1 MKDLF
6 KNWNT
11 IPNWIS
17 FARIIMIPIFG
28 VLFWKGEI
36 AWSVFVLFL
45 SGFSDFI
52 DGKIARKFNQV
63 SDLGKMLDPVADKLT
78 QMTIAVLLFIKFN
91 AADGLVKTFS
101 WIFLVF
107 IIKEFVMVAFG
118 AFMVAIG
125 LRPSA
130 AEIYGKLA
138 TFAFYAV
145 MLLLFAFAPDVGAFT
160 KLWVIPD
167 TILVILVAATAILCV
182 VAFASYLPT
191 TYKQFK
197 EKYFSKDKKAEKK

>member
-11 IPNWIS
+11 VPNWIS
-17 FARIIMIPIFG
+17 FARIIMVPIFA
-28 VLFWKGEI
+28 VLFLKGEI
-36 AWSVFVLFL
+36 VWSVFVLFL

-78 QMTIAVLLFIKFN
+78 QMTIAVLLYLRFN
-91 AADGLVKTFS
+91 SAQDGLVKTFS

-130 AEIYGKLA
+130 AEIYGKLS

-145 MLLLFAFAPDVGAFT
+145 MIFLFAFAPEVGAF
-160 KLWVIPD
+160 KDFWEVPES
-167 TILVILVAATAILCV
+167 ILVILVAATAVLCV
-182 VAFASYLPT
+182 IAFVSYLPT
-191 TYKQFK
+191 TYRQFK
-197 EKYFSKDKKAEKK
+197 EKYFSKK

>member
-17 FARIIMIPIFG
+17 FARIIMVPIFA
-28 VLFWKGEI
+28 VLFLNDEI
-36 AWSVFVLFL
+36 VWSVFVLFL

-52 DGKIARKFNQV
+52 DGKIARKFNQI
-63 SDLGKMLDPVADKLT
+63 SELGKMLDPVADKLT
-78 QMTIAVLLFIKFN
+78 QMTIAVLLYLRFN

-101 WIFLVF
+101 WIFLIF

-125 LRPSA
+125 LKPSA
-130 AEIYGKLA
+130 AEIYGKAA

-160 KLWVIPD
+160 NLWVIPE
-167 TILVILVAATAILCV
+167 TLLVILVALTAILCV

-197 EKYFSKDKKAEKK
+197 EKYFNKK

>member
-17 FARIIMIPIFG
+17 FARIIMVPIFA
-28 VLFWKGEI
+28 VLFLNDEI
-36 AWSVFVLFL
+36 VWSVFVLFL

-52 DGKIARKFNQV
+52 DGKIARKFNQI
-63 SDLGKMLDPVADKLT
+63 SELGKMLDPVADKLT
-78 QMTIAVLLFIKFN
+78 QMTIAVLLYLRFN

-101 WIFLVF
+101 WIFLIF

-125 LRPSA
+125 LRPGA
-130 AEIYGKLA
+130 AEIYGKAA

-160 KLWVIPD
+160 NLWVIPE
-167 TILVILVAATAILCV
+167 TLLVILVALTAILCV

-197 EKYFSKDKKAEKK
+197 EKYFNKK

>member
-17 FARIIMIPIFG
+17 FARIIMVPIFA
-28 VLFWKGEI
+28 VLFLNDEI
-36 AWSVFVLFL
+36 VWSVFVLFL
-45 SGFSDFI
+45 SGLSDFI
-52 DGKIARKFNQV
+52 DGKIARKFNQI
-63 SDLGKMLDPVADKLT
+63 SELGKMLDPVADKLT
-78 QMTIAVLLFIKFN
+78 QMTIAVLLYLRFN

-101 WIFLVF
+101 WIFLIF

-125 LRPSA
+125 LRPGA
-130 AEIYGKLA
+130 AEIYGKAA

-160 KLWVIPD
+160 NLWVIPE
-167 TILVILVAATAILCV
+167 TLLVILVALTAILCV

-197 EKYFSKDKKAEKK
+197 EKYFNKK

>member
-17 FARIIMIPIFG
+17 FARIIMVPIFA
-28 VLFWKGEI
+28 VLFLNDEI
-36 AWSVFVLFL
+36 VWSVFVLFL

-52 DGKIARKFNQV
+52 DGKIARKFNQI
-63 SDLGKMLDPVADKLT
+63 SELGKMLDPVADKLT
-78 QMTIAVLLFIKFN
+78 QMTIAVLLYLRFN
-91 AADGLVKTFS
+91 AAEDGLVKTFS

-118 AFMVAIG
+118 VFMVAIG
-125 LRPSA
+125 LKPSA
-130 AEIYGKLA
+130 AEIYGKAA

-160 KLWVIPD
+160 NIWVIPE
-167 TILVILVAATAILCV
+167 TLLVILVAATAVLCV

-197 EKYFSKDKKAEKK
+197 EKYFNKK

>member
-1 MKDLF
+1 MFKDLF

-28 VLFWKGEI
+28 VLFYKNEI
-36 AWSVFVLFL
+36 GWSVFVLFL

-78 QMTIAVLLFIKFN
+78 QVTIAVLLYIKFN
-91 AADGLVKTFS
+91 ASDVELIRTFS
-101 WIFLVF
+101 WIFLIF
-107 IIKEFVMVAFG
+107 IVKEIVMVLFG

-130 AEIYGKLA
+130 AEIWGKAA
-138 TFAFYAV
+138 TFVFYAV
-145 MLLLFAFAPDVGAFT
+145 MLVLFAFAPDVGAFQ
-160 KLWVIPD
+160 KLWVIPEALL
-167 TILVILVAATAILCV
+167 IVLVAVSAILTV
-182 VAFASYLPT
+182 IAFVSYLPT

-197 EKYFSKDKKAEKK
+197 EKYFNKK

>member
-36 AWSVFVLFL
+36 GWSVFVLFL

-78 QMTIAVLLFIKFN
+78 QITIAVLLYLRFS
-91 AADGLVKTFS
+91 AAEDGLVKTFS
-101 WIFLVF
+101 WIFLIF

-145 MLLLFAFAPDVGAFT
+145 MLLLFAFAPEVGAFT
-160 KLWVIPD
+160 NIWVIPE
-167 TILVILVAATAILCV
+167 TLLVILVSLTAILCI
-182 VAFASYLPT
+182 VAFVSYLPT

-197 EKYFSKDKKAEKK
+197 EKYFKKK

>member
-17 FARIIMIPIFG
+17 FARIIMVPIFA
-28 VLFWKGEI
+28 VLFLNDEI
-36 AWSVFVLFL
+36 VWSVFVLFL
-45 SGFSDFI
+45 SGLSDFI
-52 DGKIARKFNQV
+52 DGKIARKFNQI
-63 SDLGKMLDPVADKLT
+63 SELGKMLDPVADKLT
-78 QMTIAVLLFIKFN
+78 QMTIAVLLYLRFN

-101 WIFLVF
+101 WIFLIF

-125 LRPSA
+125 LRPGA
-130 AEIYGKLA
+130 AEIYGKEA
-138 TFAFYAV
+138 TFAFYTV

-160 KLWVIPD
+160 NLWVIPE
-167 TILVILVAATAILCV
+167 TLLVILVALTAILCV

-197 EKYFSKDKKAEKK
+197 EKYFNKK

>member
-1 MKDLF
+1 MFKDLF

-28 VLFWKGEI
+28 VLFYKNEVVW
-36 AWSVFVLFL
+36 AVFVLFL

-78 QMTIAVLLFIKFN
+78 QVTIAVLLYIKFS
-91 AADGLVKTFS
+91 ASDVALVRTFS
-101 WIFLVF
+101 WIFLIF
-107 IIKEFVMVAFG
+107 IIKEIVMVVFG

-130 AEIYGKLA
+130 AEIWGKA
-138 TFAFYAV
+138 STFVFYAV
-145 MLLLFAFAPDVGAFT
+145 MILLFAFAPDVGAFNSIWT
-160 KLWVIPD
+160 IPE
-167 TILVILVAATAILCV
+167 TLLVILVAASAILTV
-182 VAFASYLPT
+182 IAFVSYLPT

-197 EKYFSKDKKAEKK
+197 EKYFDKK

>member
-36 AWSVFVLFL
+36 GWSVFVLFL

-78 QMTIAVLLFIKFN
+78 QITIAVLLYLRFS
-91 AADGLVKTFS
+91 AAEDGLVKTFS
-101 WIFLVF
+101 WIFLIF

-145 MLLLFAFAPDVGAFT
+145 MLLLFVFAPEVGAFT
-160 KLWVIPD
+160 NIWVIPE
-167 TILVILVAATAILCV
+167 TLLVILVSLTAILCI

-197 EKYFSKDKKAEKK
+197 EKYFKKK

>member
-1 MKDLF
+1 MLPHIFYFILF
-6 KNWNT
+6 YKEEYGWAILT
-11 IPNWIS
+11 L
-17 FARIIMIPIFG
+17 
-28 VLFWKGEI
+28 V
-36 AWSVFVLFL
+36 L
-45 SGFSDFI
+45 SGLSDFF
-52 DGKIARKFNQV
+52 DGKIARKFNQI
-63 SDLGKMLDPVADKLT
+63 SALGKMLDPVADKLT
-78 QMTIAVLLFIKFN
+78 QMTIAVLLFIRFN

-130 AEIYGKLA
+130 AEIYGKAA

-145 MLLLFAFAPDVGAFT
+145 MLLLFAFAPTVGAFT
-160 KLWVIPD
+160 NLWTIPD
-167 TILVILVAATAILCV
+167 ALLVVLVAATAILCV

-197 EKYFSKDKKAEKK
+197 EKYFNKK

>member
-1 MKDLF
+1 MFKDLF

-17 FARIIMIPIFG
+17 FARIIMIPIFA
-28 VLFWKGEI
+28 VLFMKDEI
-36 AWSVFVLFL
+36 EWAVFVLFL

-52 DGKIARKFNQV
+52 DGKIARKFNQI

-78 QMTIAVLLFIKFN
+78 QVTIAVLLYIKFN
-91 AADGLVKTFS
+91 SSDIELVKTFS
-101 WIFLVF
+101 WIFLIF
-107 IIKEFVMVAFG
+107 IVKEIVMVLFG

-130 AEIYGKLA
+130 AEIWGKA
-138 TFAFYAV
+138 STFVFYAV
-145 MLLLFAFAPDVGAFT
+145 MIFLFAFAPDVGAFNS
-160 KLWVIPD
+160 LWTIPEAL
-167 TILVILVAATAILCV
+167 LVILVALSAILCV
-182 VAFASYLPT
+182 IAFVSYLPT

-197 EKYFSKDKKAEKK
+197 EKYFSKK

>member
-17 FARIIMIPIFG
+17 FARIIMVPIFA
-28 VLFWKGEI
+28 VLFLNDEI
-36 AWSVFVLFL
+36 VWSVFVLFL

-52 DGKIARKFNQV
+52 DGKIARKFNQI
-63 SDLGKMLDPVADKLT
+63 SELGKMLDPVADKLT
-78 QMTIAVLLFIKFN
+78 QMTIAVLLYLRFN

-101 WIFLVF
+101 WIFLIF

-125 LRPSA
+125 LKPSA
-130 AEIYGKLA
+130 AEIYGKAA

-160 KLWVIPD
+160 NIWVIPE
-167 TILVILVAATAILCV
+167 TLLVILVALTAILCV

-191 TYKQFK
+191 PYKQFK
-197 EKYFSKDKKAEKK
+197 EKYFNKK

>member
-17 FARIIMIPIFG
+17 FARIIMVPIFA
-28 VLFWKGEI
+28 VLFLNDEI
-36 AWSVFVLFL
+36 VWSVFVLFL

-52 DGKIARKFNQV
+52 DGKIARKFNQI
-63 SDLGKMLDPVADKLT
+63 SELGKMLDPVADKLT
-78 QMTIAVLLFIKFN
+78 QMTIAVLLYLRFN

-118 AFMVAIG
+118 VFMIAIG
-125 LRPSA
+125 LKPSA
-130 AEIYGKLA
+130 AEFYGKA
-138 TFAFYAV
+138 STFVFYAV
-145 MLLLFAFAPDVGAFT
+145 MILLFAFAPEVGAFRDSIWT
-160 KLWVIPD
+160 IPEPM
-167 TILVILVAATAILCV
+167 LVVLVALSAILCV
-182 VAFASYLPT
+182 VAFLSYLPA

-197 EKYFSKDKKAEKK
+197 EKFFNKK

>member
-17 FARIIMIPIFG
+17 FARIIMVPIFA
-28 VLFWKGEI
+28 VLFLNDEI
-36 AWSVFVLFL
+36 VWSVFVLFL

-52 DGKIARKFNQV
+52 DGKIARKFNQI
-63 SDLGKMLDPVADKLT
+63 SELGKMLDPVADKLT
-78 QMTIAVLLFIKFN
+78 QMTIAVLLYLRFS
-91 AADGLVKTFS
+91 AADGLDKTFS
-101 WIFLVF
+101 WIFLIF

-125 LRPSA
+125 LKPSA
-130 AEIYGKLA
+130 AEIYGKAA

-160 KLWVIPD
+160 NLWVIPE
-167 TILVILVAATAILCV
+167 TLLVILVALTAILCV

-197 EKYFSKDKKAEKK
+197 EKYFNKK

>member
-1 MKDLF
+1 MFKDLF

-17 FARIIMIPIFG
+17 FARIIMVPIFA
-28 VLFWKGEI
+28 VLFLKDEI
-36 AWSVFVLFL
+36 VWSVFVLFL

-78 QMTIAVLLFIKFN
+78 QMTIAVLLFIRFN

-130 AEIYGKLA
+130 AEIYGKA
-138 TFAFYAV
+138 STFAFYAV
-145 MLLLFAFAPDVGAFT
+145 MILLFAFAPDVGAFT
-160 KLWVIPD
+160 NLWEIPE
-167 TILVILVAATAILCV
+167 TLLVILVALTAVLCI
-182 VAFASYLPT
+182 VAFVSYLPT
-191 TYKQFK
+191 TYRQFK
-197 EKYFSKDKKAEKK
+197 EKYFNKK

>member
-1 MKDLF
+1 MNMVKRYLKD
-6 KNWNT
+6 WNT
-11 IPNWIS
+11 IPNLIS
-17 FARIIMIPIFG
+17 YVRILLVPVFAI
-28 VLFWKGEI
+28 LFRQGYLGWALVAIVVSGLTD
-36 AWSVFVLFL
+36 FV
-45 SGFSDFI
+45 

-78 QMTIAVLLFIKFN
+78 QMTIAVLLYLRFN
-91 AADGLVKTFS
+91 SAQDGLVKTFS

-130 AEIYGKLA
+130 AEIYGKLS

-145 MLLLFAFAPDVGAFT
+145 MIFLFAFAPEVGAF
-160 KLWVIPD
+160 KDFWEVPES
-167 TILVILVAATAILCV
+167 ILVILVAATAVLCV
-182 VAFASYLPT
+182 IAFVSYLPT
-191 TYKQFK
+191 TYRQFK
-197 EKYFSKDKKAEKK
+197 EKYFSKK

>member
-1 MKDLF
+1 MFKDLF

-28 VLFWKGEI
+28 VLFYKNEVVW
-36 AWSVFVLFL
+36 AVFVLFL

-78 QMTIAVLLFIKFN
+78 QVTIAVLLYIKFN
-91 AADGLVKTFS
+91 ASDVALVRTFS
-101 WIFLVF
+101 WIFLIF
-107 IIKEFVMVAFG
+107 IIKEIVMVVFG

-130 AEIYGKLA
+130 AEIWGKA
-138 TFAFYAV
+138 STFVFYAV
-145 MLLLFAFAPDVGAFT
+145 MILLFAFAPDVGAFNS
-160 KLWVIPD
+160 LWTIPE
-167 TILVILVAATAILCV
+167 TLLVILVAASAILTV
-182 VAFASYLPT
+182 IAFVSYLPT
-191 TYKQFK
+191 TFRQFK
-197 EKYFSKDKKAEKK
+197 EKYFNKK

>member
-1 MKDLF
+1 MLF
-6 KNWNT
+6 LND
-11 IPNWIS
+11 
-17 FARIIMIPIFG
+17 
-28 VLFWKGEI
+28 EI
-36 AWSVFVLFL
+36 VWSVFVLFL

-52 DGKIARKFNQV
+52 DGKIARKFNQI
-63 SDLGKMLDPVADKLT
+63 SELGKMLDPVADKLT
-78 QMTIAVLLFIKFN
+78 QMTIAVLLYLRFN

-101 WIFLVF
+101 WIFLIF

-125 LRPSA
+125 LKPSA
-130 AEIYGKLA
+130 AEIYGKAA

-160 KLWVIPD
+160 NLWVIPE
-167 TILVILVAATAILCV
+167 TLLVILVALTAILCV

-197 EKYFSKDKKAEKK
+197 EKYFNKK

>member
-17 FARIIMIPIFG
+17 FARIIMVPIFA
-28 VLFWKGEI
+28 VLFLNDEI
-36 AWSVFVLFL
+36 VWSVFVLFL

-52 DGKIARKFNQV
+52 DGKIARKFNQI
-63 SDLGKMLDPVADKLT
+63 SELGKMLDPVADKLT
-78 QMTIAVLLFIKFN
+78 QMTIAVLLYLRFN

-101 WIFLVF
+101 WIFLIF

-125 LRPSA
+125 LKPGA
-130 AEIYGKLA
+130 AEIYGKAA

-160 KLWVIPD
+160 NLWVIPE
-167 TILVILVAATAILCV
+167 TLLVILVALTAILCI

-197 EKYFSKDKKAEKK
+197 EKYFNKK

>member
-17 FARIIMIPIFG
+17 FARMIMIPIFG

-36 AWSVFVLFL
+36 GWSVFVLFL

-78 QMTIAVLLFIKFN
+78 QITIAVLLYLRFS
-91 AADGLVKTFS
+91 AAEDGLVKTFS
-101 WIFLVF
+101 WIFLIF

-145 MLLLFAFAPDVGAFT
+145 MLLLFAFAPEVGAFT
-160 KLWVIPD
+160 NIWVIPE
-167 TILVILVAATAILCV
+167 TLLVILVSLTAILCII
-182 VAFASYLPT
+182 AFASYLPT

-197 EKYFSKDKKAEKK
+197 EKYFKKK